1 MREARKERLVHKGR
15 WVSRARGEILVHRG
29 RWMSEV
35 RRGRLGQ
42 KGPWVEQGLPAWMG
56 HVVLRGRKA
65 LKVGVGKLDPL
76 AQSVLVDYLVCRTTL
91 AL

>member
-1 MREARKERLVHKGR
+1 
-15 WVSRARGEILVHRG
+15 
-29 RWMSEV
+29 MSEV

-42 KGPWVEQGLPAWMG
+42 KGPWVSRACKETSVHKGPWVEQGLPAWMG